1 MVSSL
6 TGNKTEICRY
16 CETVLNTTLSDDVDS
31 LKASFVVLESSNKY
45 TNGLMIIFPQPSV
58 LVYDSATYFKI
69 YDILSPTL
77 WPKYTLP
84 RPSGMMLVSVDDK
97 PITMSRA
104 FFFPFIIGSPTRLRG
119 TIKQVL
125 GSFNVNRGIKLMD
138 GMVVGPKCR
147 TFALSGNT
155 GSGKTD
161 GATYISEC
169 FRHTTS
175 VSGKPAKVIF
185 IDGKNSSGAR
195 WAKRHPEVELI
206 VPKYGERQE
215 DFLVRVTNVLS
226 KVIDDMRLIQDK
238 LSKATTEISVDA
250 NAIDEAP
257 TWITISE
264 FEAITVDSSSKLTKI
279 LLRQLELIALLGR
292 ESLTGFCL
300 DLQVARNDVLPVP
313 IRSQIGCRILL
324 GRIDSS
330 TTVYFF
336 PDMGSIVMPY
346 TGPGT
351 GIIDINDGQH
361 YGVMPVALPTITEY

>member
-1 MVSSL
+1 M
-6 TGNKTEICRY
+6 N
-16 CETVLNTTLSDDVDS
+16 
-31 LKASFVVLESSNKY
+31 
-45 TNGLMIIFPQPSV
+45 
-58 LVYDSATYFKI
+58 
-69 YDILSPTL
+69 
-77 WPKYTLP
+77 
-84 RPSGMMLVSVDDK
+84 
-97 PITMSRA
+97 
-104 FFFPFIIGSPTRLRG
+104 
-119 TIKQVL
+119 
-125 GSFNVNRGIKLMD
+125 

-195 WAKRHPEVELI
+195 WAKRHPEVQLI
-206 VPKYGERQE
+206 VPEYGERQE
-215 DFLVRVTNVLS
+215 DFLVRVTNALS
-226 KVIDDMRLIQDK
+226 IVIDEMRLTQEK
-238 LSKATTEISVDA
+238 LSKSTSKISVDA
-250 NAIDEAP
+250 NEIDKAP

-264 FEAITVDSSSKLTKI
+264 FEAMTLDSNSKLTKI

-336 PDMGSIVMPY
+336 PDLGNIVMPY

-361 YGVMPVALPTITEY
+361 FGVMPIALPTITEY